1 MATPV
6 KILKTTFK
14 VRRGQSQVWADIN
27 PILADGEPGY
37 ELDTH
42 RLKIGD
48 GEKSWNEL
56 PYIGGSSTEIPELQ
70 EYVTKEELES
80 LVKAYIQSSEK
91 ENQIKILN
99 DGTMEINSLNV
110 SKLVQ
115 DEGNVLILDGSI

>member
-1 MATPV
+1 MAIPIKV
-6 KILKTTFK
+6 LKTTFK

-27 PILADGEPGY
+27 PILAEGEPGY

-70 EYVTKEELES
+70 EYVTKEEIES
-80 LVKAYIQSSEK
+80 LVKAYIPSSEK
-91 ENQIKILN
+91 ENQIKVLS
-99 DGTMEINSLNV
+99 DGTMEINSLNIT
-110 SKLVQ
+110 KLVQ
-115 DEGNVLILDGSI
+115 TEGDTLILDGSV

>member
-1 MATPV
+1 MAIPV
-6 KILKTTFK
+6 KVLKTTFK

-27 PILADGEPGY
+27 PILAEGEPGY

-80 LVKAYIQSSEK
+80 LVKAYIPSSEK
-91 ENQIKILN
+91 ENQIKVLN
-99 DGTMEINSLNV
+99 DGTMEINSLNIT
-110 SKLVQ
+110 KLVQ
-115 DEGNVLILDGSI
+115 TEGDTLILDGSV

>member
-1 MATPV
+1 MATQV

-27 PILADGEPGY
+27 PILAEGEPGY

-70 EYVTKEELES
+70 EYVTKEEIES
-80 LVKAYIQSSEK
+80 LVKAYIPSSEK
-91 ENQIKILN
+91 ENQIKVLS
-99 DGTMEINSLNV
+99 DGTMEINSLNIA
-110 SKLVQ
+110 KLVQ
-115 DEGNVLILDGSI
+115 TEGDTLILDGSV

>member
-1 MATPV
+1 MTTQV
-6 KILKTTFK
+6 KVLKTTFK

-27 PILADGEPGY
+27 PILAEGEPGY

-80 LVKAYIQSSEK
+80 LVKAYIPSSEK
-91 ENQIKILN
+91 ENQIKVLN
-99 DGTMEINSLNV
+99 DGTMEINSLNIT
-110 SKLVQ
+110 KLVQ
-115 DEGNVLILDGSI
+115 TEGDTLILDGSV

>member
-1 MATPV
+1 MAIPIKV
-6 KILKTTFK
+6 LKTTFK

-27 PILADGEPGY
+27 PILAEGEPGY

-80 LVKAYIQSSEK
+80 LVKAYIPSSEK
-91 ENQIKILN
+91 ENQIKVLN

-115 DEGNVLILDGSI
+115 DEGSVLILDGSI

>member
-70 EYVTKEELES
+70 EYVTKEEIES
-80 LVKAYIQSSEK
+80 LVKAYIPSSEK
-91 ENQIKILN
+91 ENQIKVLS
-99 DGTMEINSLNV
+99 DGTMEINSLNIT
-110 SKLVQ
+110 KLVQ
-115 DEGNVLILDGSI
+115 TEGDTLILDGSV

>member
-1 MATPV
+1 MATQV
-6 KILKTTFK
+6 KVLKTTFK

-27 PILADGEPGY
+27 PILAEGEPGY

-80 LVKAYIQSSEK
+80 LVKDYIPSSEK
-91 ENQIKILN
+91 ENQIKVLS
-99 DGTMEINSLNV
+99 DGTMEINSLNIT
-110 SKLVQ
+110 KLVQ
-115 DEGNVLILDGSI
+115 TEGDTLILDGSV

>member
-6 KILKTTFK
+6 KVLKTTFK

-27 PILADGEPGY
+27 PILAEGEPGY

-48 GEKSWNEL
+48 GEKKWNEL

-80 LVKAYIQSSEK
+80 LVKAYIPSSEK
-91 ENQIKILN
+91 ENQIKVLS
-99 DGTMEINSLNV
+99 DGTMEINSLNIT
-110 SKLVQ
+110 KLVQ
-115 DEGNVLILDGSI
+115 TEGDTLILDGSV

>member
-1 MATPV
+1 MA

-14 VRRGQSQVWADIN
+14 IRRGQSQVWADIN

-80 LVKAYIQSSEK
+80 LVKAYIPSSEK
-91 ENQIKILN
+91 ENQVKVLS
-99 DGTMEINSLNV
+99 DGTMEINSLNIT
-110 SKLVQ
+110 KLVQ
-115 DEGNVLILDGSI
+115 TEGDTLILDGSV

>member
-1 MATPV
+1 MATQV
-6 KILKTTFK
+6 KVLKTTFK
-14 VRRGQSQVWADIN
+14 VRRGQSQVWADID

-80 LVKAYIQSSEK
+80 LVKAYIPSSEK
-91 ENQIKILN
+91 ENQIKVLS
-99 DGTMEINSLNV
+99 DGTMEINSLNIT
-110 SKLVQ
+110 KLVQ
-115 DEGNVLILDGSI
+115 TEGDTLILDGSV

>member
-1 MATPV
+1 MATQV
-6 KILKTTFK
+6 KVLKTTFK

-27 PILADGEPGY
+27 PILAEGEPGY

-80 LVKAYIQSSEK
+80 LVKDYIPSSEK
-91 ENQIKILN
+91 ENQIKVLN
-99 DGTMEINSLNV
+99 DGTMEINSLNIT
-110 SKLVQ
+110 KLVQ
-115 DEGNVLILDGSI
+115 TEGDTLILDGSV

>member
-1 MATPV
+1 MA

-27 PILADGEPGY
+27 PILAEGEPGY

-80 LVKAYIQSSEK
+80 LVKAYIPSSEK
-91 ENQIKILN
+91 ENQIKVLS
-99 DGTMEINSLNV
+99 DGTMEINSLNIT
-110 SKLVQ
+110 KLVQ
-115 DEGNVLILDGSI
+115 TEGDTLILDGSV

>member
-1 MATPV
+1 MATQV
-6 KILKTTFK
+6 KVLKTTFK

-27 PILADGEPGY
+27 PILAEGEPGY

-80 LVKAYIQSSEK
+80 LVKAYIPSSEK
-91 ENQIKILN
+91 ENQIKVLN

-115 DEGNVLILDGSI
+115 DEGSVLILDGSI

>member
-1 MATPV
+1 MATQV
-6 KILKTTFK
+6 KVIKTTFK

-80 LVKAYIQSSEK
+80 LVKAYIPSSEK
-91 ENQIKILN
+91 ENQIKVLN
-99 DGTMEINSLNV
+99 DGTMEINSLNIT
-110 SKLVQ
+110 KLVQ
-115 DEGNVLILDGSI
+115 TEGDTLILDGSV

>member
-1 MATPV
+1 MATQV
-6 KILKTTFK
+6 KVLKTTFK

-80 LVKAYIQSSEK
+80 LVKAYIPSSEK
-91 ENQIKILN
+91 ENQIKVLN
-99 DGTMEINSLNV
+99 DGTMEINSLNIT
-110 SKLVQ
+110 KLVQ
-115 DEGNVLILDGSI
+115 TEGDTLILDGSV

>member
-1 MATPV
+1 MA

-14 VRRGQSQVWADIN
+14 VRRGQSQIWANIN
-27 PILADGEPGY
+27 PILAEGEPGY

-70 EYVTKEELES
+70 GYVTKEELES
-80 LVKAYIQSSEK
+80 LVKTYIPSSEK
-91 ENQIKILN
+91 ENQIKVLS
-99 DGTMEINSLNV
+99 DGTMEINSLNIT
-110 SKLVQ
+110 KLVQ
-115 DEGNVLILDGSI
+115 TEGDTLILDGSVR

>member
-1 MATPV
+1 MATQV
-6 KILKTTFK
+6 KVLKTTFK

-80 LVKAYIQSSEK
+80 LVKAYIPSSEK
-91 ENQIKILN
+91 ENQIKVLS
-99 DGTMEINSLNV
+99 DGTMEINSLNIT
-110 SKLVQ
+110 KLVQ
-115 DEGNVLILDGSI
+115 TEGDTLILDGSV

>member
-1 MATPV
+1 MATQV
-6 KILKTTFK
+6 KVLKTTFK

-27 PILADGEPGY
+27 PILAEGEPGY

-80 LVKAYIQSSEK
+80 LVKAYIPSSEK
-91 ENQIKILN
+91 ENQIKVLS
-99 DGTMEINSLNV
+99 DGTMEINSLNIT
-110 SKLVQ
+110 KLVQ
-115 DEGNVLILDGSI
+115 TEGDTLILDGSV

>member
-1 MATPV
+1 MATQV
-6 KILKTTFK
+6 KVLKTTFK

-27 PILADGEPGY
+27 PILAEGEPGY

-80 LVKAYIQSSEK
+80 LVKAYIPSSEK
-91 ENQIKILN
+91 ENQIKVLN
-99 DGTMEINSLNV
+99 DGTMEINSLNIT
-110 SKLVQ
+110 KLVQ
-115 DEGNVLILDGSI
+115 TEGDTLILDGSV

>member
-1 MATPV
+1 MA

-14 VRRGQSQVWADIN
+14 IRRGQSQVWADIN
-27 PILADGEPGY
+27 PILAEGEPGY

-80 LVKAYIQSSEK
+80 LVKAYIPSSEK
-91 ENQIKILN
+91 ENQIKVLS
-99 DGTMEINSLNV
+99 DGTMEINSLNIT
-110 SKLVQ
+110 KLVQ
-115 DEGNVLILDGSI
+115 TEGDTLILDGSV

>member
-1 MATPV
+1 MATQV
-6 KILKTTFK
+6 KVIKTTFK

-48 GEKSWNEL
+48 GEKSWNKL

-80 LVKAYIQSSEK
+80 LVKAYIPSSEK
-91 ENQIKILN
+91 ENQIKVLN
-99 DGTMEINSLNV
+99 DGTMEINSLNIT
-110 SKLVQ
+110 KLVQ
-115 DEGNVLILDGSI
+115 TEGDTLILDGSV